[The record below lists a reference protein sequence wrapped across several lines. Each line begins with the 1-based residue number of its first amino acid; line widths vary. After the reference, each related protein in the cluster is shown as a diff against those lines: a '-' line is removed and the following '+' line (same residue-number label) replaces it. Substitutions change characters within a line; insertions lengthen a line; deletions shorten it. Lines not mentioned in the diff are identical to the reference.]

1 MAVLKEAV
9 QPGERRRANGEGRG
23 GKRCPALEILLAL
36 FFAAPAAAAPVYET
50 RDQALARAFPPP
62 ATIERRTL
70 YLTPEQRARAS
81 QEARAKVESS
91 IVVAY
96 AGRGASG
103 FLGTAYFDT
112 HPVRTAS
119 ETLLVT
125 VLPDGSAGAVEVVA
139 FGEPEDYLPRPAWLR
154 LFGKK
159 PLDDELSVGRGLA
172 HVSGATLTTRAIAA
186 AVRRVL
192 AVHHVV
198 SAAP

>member
-9 QPGERRRANGEGRG
+9 QPGERRRAKGGGRAQRHAG
-23 GKRCPALEILLAL
+23 RRFLLVL
-36 FFAAPAAAAPVYET
+36 LFAAPLSAAPVYET

-70 YLTPEQRARAS
+70 YLTSEQRVRAS
-81 QEARAKVESS
+81 EEARAKVESS
-91 IVVAY
+91 LVVAY

-103 FLGTAYFDT
+103 LLGTAYFDT

-192 AVHHVV
+192 AVHHVL

>member
-1 MAVLKEAV
+1 MRQDIGA
-9 QPGERRRANGEGRG
+9 GERRPATGEGRRTG
-23 GKRCPALEILLAL
+23 H
-36 FFAAPAAAAPVYET
+36 AAATRFVLAFLFATPLGAVPIYET

-70 YLTPEQRARAS
+70 YLTPDQRARAS

-91 IVVAY
+91 LVVAY

-103 FLGTAYFDT
+103 LLGTAYFDT
-112 HPVRTAS
+112 HPVRAAS

-139 FGEPEDYLPRPAWLR
+139 FGEPEDYLPRPSWLR
-154 LFGKK
+154 LFSKK

-192 AVHHVV
+192 AVHHVL

>member
-1 MAVLKEAV
+1 MAVLRGTTRRTEK
-9 QPGERRRANGEGRG
+9 GEGQRIKRRAAR
-23 GKRCPALEILLAL
+23 RFLLCL
-36 FFAAPAAAAPVYET
+36 FFAAPVAAAPVYET
-50 RDQALARAFPPP
+50 RDQALARAFPSP

-70 YLTPEQRARAS
+70 SLTPEQRKRAS
-81 QEARAKVESS
+81 REARAKVESS
-91 IVVAY
+91 LVVAY
-96 AGRGASG
+96 AGRSASG
-103 FLGTAYFDT
+103 LLGTAYFDT

-125 VLPDGSAGAVEVVA
+125 VTPDGAAGEVEVVA
-139 FGEPEDYLPRPAWLR
+139 FGEPEDYLPRPSWLR
-154 LFGKK
+154 LFSKK

-192 AVHHVV
+192 AVHHVL